1 MAEEEGFDSAQYEGG
16 SCWHV
21 LVCYTRT
28 LGNKGFTLCL
38 HKHSVPAILISP
50 CFVAQGRLRLAS
62 PRSWRHQKSLER
74 FFLSWKLVAKRWID
88 HTTGFGL
95 TTVAREGRFFEV
107 TAEARTCRTARLEKE
122 FGRDMK
128 TRTEALDM
136 ILVQLSLAA

>member
-1 MAEEEGFDSAQYEGG
+1 M
-16 SCWHV
+16 
-21 LVCYTRT
+21 
-28 LGNKGFTLCL
+28 LCL

-50 CFVAQGRLRLAS
+50 CFAAQGPQGRLRLAS

-74 FFLSWKLVAKRWID
+74 SFLSWKLVAKHWID

-95 TTVAREGRFFEV
+95 TTVVRGGRFFEV